1 MPTEKPRIQVY
12 LEPELYQKLIE
23 WKEEREISKISE
35 ALNQVVAEY
44 FGVSS
49 QSPIPNSQPSITT
62 EKINEIIGDS
72 LKNFGQMLDLRLD
85 TFQAQIDSLK
95 QEEQLELGAI
105 QWLKLQVSDVADA
118 LSKIKG
124 DLGGLND
131 RLDAVED
138 SLEVVL
144 SESPSESLAQS
155 GDTRSPEQ
163 IPQAEAPGLEEADSS
178 NADLEG
184 DTDEL
189 IEGTLKPDELP
200 SNSPRLSKADL
211 VALLNPLTQTE
222 LAKRLLCHKSMIS
235 RHKESGNFE
244 GWSKER
250 DPDAIA
256 WRYDRK
262 RQKFCPVS

>member
-1 MPTEKPRIQVY
+1 MPTDKPRIQVY
-12 LEPELYQKLIE
+12 LEPQLYQRLVE

-44 FGVSS
+44 FGVSP

-62 EKINEIIGDS
+62 EKINEIIGNS

-163 IPQAEAPGLEEADSS
+163 LPQDSTPGLEEGDSPSADV
-178 NADLEG
+178 EG
-184 DTDEL
+184 DTEEGLAKDSLADQPLPGEL
-189 IEGTLKPDELP
+189 PGELGNNALARRLGVSGPTVLKNRLKP
-200 SNSPRLSKADL
+200 
-211 VALLNPLTQTE
+211 
-222 LAKRLLCHKSMIS
+222 
-235 RHKESGNFE
+235 NFE
-244 GWSKER
+244 EWTRGK

-262 RQKFCPVS
+262 KQKFFPVS